1 MMSTKKYRIR
11 LTTDEQQELN
21 ALVSRGRAA
30 AYKQTH
36 ARILLMSDESRSD
49 GGMKDADITSALGVG
64 QSTVERIRKRCVEE
78 GVESALNR
86 KKQLRRRQKRLD
98 GEGEARLIAM
108 ACGEPP
114 EGRASW
120 TLKLLADQLVECEI
134 VGTIST
140 ETVHQALKKNELK
153 PWLKQSWCIPPGQS
167 AEFVCAMEDVL
178 EVYQR
183 PYDGNEVLVCM
194 DETSKQQVKETRVP
208 RPAAPGLSA
217 AYDYEYERN
226 GVSSLFML
234 FAPLDGWRRVEV
246 RERRT
251 KVDWAHVIK
260 KLVDEDYPDR
270 DRIVL
275 VMDNLNTHK
284 LSSLYEAFEPAE
296 ARRIAERLEIHYT
309 PKHGSWLNMAEIEIG
324 VLARQCL
331 DRRIANQDIL
341 RGEVNA
347 WQNQRNRDVIRVDW
361 RFTTE
366 DARIKLKSLYPSI
379 QKTLNH

>member
-1 MMSTKKYRIR
+1 
-11 LTTDEQQELN
+11 
-21 ALVSRGRAA
+21 
-30 AYKQTH
+30 
-36 ARILLMSDESRSD
+36 
-49 GGMKDADITSALGVG
+49 
-64 QSTVERIRKRCVEE
+64 
-78 GVESALNR
+78 
-86 KKQLRRRQKRLD
+86 
-98 GEGEARLIAM
+98 
-108 ACGEPP
+108 
-114 EGRASW
+114 
-120 TLKLLADQLVECEI
+120 
-134 VGTIST
+134 
-140 ETVHQALKKNELK
+140 
-153 PWLKQSWCIPPGQS
+153 
-167 AEFVCAMEDVL
+167 MEDVL

-260 KLVDEDYPDR
+260 KLVDENYPDR

-296 ARRIAERLEIHYT
+296 ARLIAERLEIHYT

-366 DARIKLKSLYPSI
+366 NARIKLKSLYPSI
-379 QKTLNH
+379 QKVEPLGILGISATLPRAMGVTQGSPKAGIQGWVFQLGNRRISTTFVSHNGSYAQVSGRGNQRRGVGMGSRLHWNDGRRRRTHTVIPVREVTPRSLDRSG

>member
-134 VGTIST
+134 VETIST
-140 ETVHQALKKNELK
+140 ETVRQALKKNELK

-296 ARRIAERLEIHYT
+296 ARLIAERLEIHYT

-379 QKTLNH
+379 QKS

>member
-1 MMSTKKYRIR
+1 
-11 LTTDEQQELN
+11 
-21 ALVSRGRAA
+21 
-30 AYKQTH
+30 
-36 ARILLMSDESRSD
+36 
-49 GGMKDADITSALGVG
+49 
-64 QSTVERIRKRCVEE
+64 
-78 GVESALNR
+78 
-86 KKQLRRRQKRLD
+86 
-98 GEGEARLIAM
+98 
-108 ACGEPP
+108 
-114 EGRASW
+114 
-120 TLKLLADQLVECEI
+120 
-134 VGTIST
+134 
-140 ETVHQALKKNELK
+140 
-153 PWLKQSWCIPPGQS
+153 
-167 AEFVCAMEDVL
+167 
-178 EVYQR
+178 
-183 PYDGNEVLVCM
+183 
-194 DETSKQQVKETRVP
+194 
-208 RPAAPGLSA
+208 
-217 AYDYEYERN
+217 
-226 GVSSLFML
+226 ML

-260 KLVDEDYPDR
+260 KMVDEDYPDR
-270 DRIVL
+270 DRSVL

-379 QKTLNH
+379 QKR

>member
-36 ARILLMSDESRSD
+36 ARIMLMSDESRSD

-134 VGTIST
+134 AGTIST
-140 ETVHQALKKNELK
+140 ETVRQALKKNELK
-153 PWLKQSWCIPPGQS
+153 PWLKQSWCLPPGQS

-341 RGEVNA
+341 RGEVNV

-379 QKTLNH
+379 QKR